1 MKIIKLNKGFTIIE
15 LMVVVAVIMIL
26 VAIAVPNFLGL
37 QDRARR
43 RVIKEMASSA
53 KTELHHWI
61 EATISQ
67 EKGVLDIDGDGVATA
82 GEFRTNMANIPNSW
96 VQAFAGKIGK
106 TPLSP
111 WSDKPLFTIG
121 AINPPKPG
129 QIVLSRIN
137 NGRGIRIVAYDDQGV
152 SLVDSVSVED

>member
-1 MKIIKLNKGFTIIE
+1 MKMIKFNKGFTLIE
-15 LMVVVAVIMIL
+15 LTVVLAVIMIL
-26 VAIAVPNFLGL
+26 AAIAVPNFLGF
-37 QDRARR
+37 QDKARR

-67 EKGVLDIDGDGVATA
+67 EKGVLDINGDGVATA

-106 TPLSP
+106 TPPSP
-111 WSDKPLFTIG
+111 WNDKPLFTIG
-121 AINPPKPG
+121 AINPPRSG
-129 QIVLSRIN
+129 QIVLSVIS
-137 NGRGIRIVAYDDQGV
+137 NGRGIRIVAYDDNGIA
-152 SLVDSVSVED
+152 LMDSVSVE

>member
-1 MKIIKLNKGFTIIE
+1 MKMIKFNKGFTLIE
-15 LMVVVAVIMIL
+15 LTVVLAVIMIL
-26 VAIAVPNFLGL
+26 AAIAVPNFLGF
-37 QDRARR
+37 QDKARR

-82 GEFRTNMANIPNSW
+82 GEFRTNMDNIPNSW

-111 WSDKPLFTIG
+111 WYDKPLFTIG
-121 AINPPKPG
+121 AINPPSSG
-129 QIVLSRIN
+129 QIVLSVIS
-137 NGRGIRIVAYDDQGV
+137 NGRGIRIVAYDDSGTA
-152 SLVDSVSVED
+152 LMDSVSVE